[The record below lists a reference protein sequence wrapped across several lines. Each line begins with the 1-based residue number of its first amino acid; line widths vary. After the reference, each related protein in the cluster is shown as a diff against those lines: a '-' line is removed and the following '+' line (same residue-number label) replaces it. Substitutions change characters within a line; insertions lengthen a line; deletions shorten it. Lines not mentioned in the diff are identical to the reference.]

1 MPVYPG
7 AQAHSSLPHDQNNG
21 GNLSCQGQPCHAFA
35 HESRIELC
43 QRARLDR
50 SHHRR
55 PLEQVLQIVIAVLV
69 QPTNLYMLLLPSQ
82 LAFRNLMVGAGT
94 GHHTKTAIGPKLP
107 LGTEPVRSLQNAQ
120 QLSGSN
126 RTNRWNLTQLSA
138 SRSLRTS
145 WRNLLSASS
154 CWYYNS
160 ARRRTPGSSIFASH
174 SAR

>member
-1 MPVYPG
+1 MDGYP
-7 AQAHSSLPHDQNNG
+7 
-21 GNLSCQGQPCHAFA
+21 CQVKRSMQHHPTRGWSQWVDA
-35 HESRIELC
+35 RIELC

-107 LGTEPVRSLQNAQ
+107 LGTELVRSLQNAQ

-126 RTNRWNLTQLSA
+126 RTNRWNLTQALPHLVLLA
-138 SRSLRTS
+138 LR
-145 WRNLLSASS
+145 
-154 CWYYNS
+154 
-160 ARRRTPGSSIFASH
+160 
-174 SAR
+174 